1 MTKDLVSLLK
11 QSYDSVPYESHPFPQ
26 TAPEHLHALAFL
38 FGLDAPDPA
47 TARVLEIGCSAGE
60 NIFPYA
66 ARNPQ
71 AQVVGI
77 DLSDVQINHGKARLN
92 EIGLAN
98 VRLQAVNIEEIGK
111 AEQPY
116 DYIICHGVFSW
127 VPTSVQQAILRV
139 CSENLSESGI
149 AYISYNT
156 YPGWKTKEIIRDAM
170 LLRGAERVTPEEKL
184 SYAMGMVDFLQQ
196 VSLDN
201 SVLRKVLDE
210 NADHI
215 RQGKASYL
223 LHEFLEPCN
232 QPMYFKDFMALAG
245 EYGLGYLAEAE
256 PNTMFL
262 SNYASSIAEPL
273 SKEVT
278 HQEQLEQYLDFVR
291 NRAFRQTLLVH
302 KSQQA
307 KIRYALDAERLQK
320 FYVAGVFFDHQ
331 ITSDTRQ
338 PKTYTDWRGGEV
350 IPGSALEYAFME
362 ALSKVYPATLNVD
375 QLTAALIASGQLSTG
390 QDARALALAFLETY
404 VIRGH
409 VRIRTHVA
417 SQMATVNAEA
427 EADPATVKWQ
437 WHSGVIRHGNGW
449 ATSPWHE
456 MVALSPLAMVLAKLL
471 ETPVSFEQLKTAT
484 SVALEKGEISLLQD
498 GKPSHL
504 TKDSKGP
511 ASTHYLQA
519 ALESMLRTY
528 QRHGVLAA
536 INASNRANEHN
547 V

>member
-1 MTKDLVSLLK
+1 MTTDLVSLLK

-38 FGLDAPDPA
+38 FGLDAPDPV

-77 DLSDVQINHGKARLN
+77 DLSDVQINHGQARLD
-92 EIGLAN
+92 EIGLTN
-98 VRLQAVNIEEIGK
+98 VRLQAANIEEIGK

-127 VPTSVQQAILRV
+127 VPISVQQAILRV

-170 LLRGAERVTPEEKL
+170 LLRGAERATPEEKL

-210 NADHI
+210 NAASI
-215 RQGKASYL
+215 RAGKASYL

-232 QPMYFKDFMALAG
+232 QPMYFKDFVALAG
-245 EYGLGYLAEAE
+245 EYDLGYLAEAE

-262 SNYASSIAEPL
+262 SNYDPSIAEPL

-291 NRAFRQTLLVH
+291 NRAFRQTLLVRKPH
-302 KSQQA
+302 QA
-307 KIRYALDAERLQK
+307 RIRYALDAERLQK
-320 FYVAGVFFDHQ
+320 LRVAGIFFDHN
-331 ITSDTRQ
+331 IAGDTHQ
-338 PKTYTDWRGGEV
+338 PNTYTDWRGGEV

-362 ALSKVYPATLNVD
+362 ALSKAYPATLNVGE
-375 QLTAALIASGQLSTG
+375 LAAALNTDALPAG
-390 QDARALALAFLETY
+390 QDAQALALAFLETY

-409 VRIRTHVA
+409 VRIRTHGSTPA
-417 SQMATVNAEA
+417 FTLNPEA
-427 EADPATVKWQ
+427 EANPAAFTWQ
-437 WHSGVIRHGNGW
+437 WQSTVVRHGNGW
-449 ATSPWHE
+449 ATTPWHE
-456 MVALSPLAMVLAKLL
+456 MVALSPLAQALASTLA
-471 ETPVSFEQLKTAT
+471 TPSSFAQLQA
-484 SVALEKGEISLLQD
+484 VAAAALEKGDIALLQD
-498 GKPSHL
+498 GKPSDFA
-504 TKDSKGP
+504 KDSE
-511 ASTHYLQA
+511 ASALYLQTG
-519 ALESMLRTY
+519 LESMLKTY
-528 QRHGVLAA
+528 QRHGVLVA
-536 INASNRANEHN
+536 INAK
-547 V
+547 